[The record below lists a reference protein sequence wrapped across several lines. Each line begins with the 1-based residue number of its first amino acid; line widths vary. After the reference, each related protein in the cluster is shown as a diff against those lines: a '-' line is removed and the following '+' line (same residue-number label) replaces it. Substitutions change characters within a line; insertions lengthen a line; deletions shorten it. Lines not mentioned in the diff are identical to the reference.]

1 MSKIQSKYKGNGVYE
16 FDFKGKIKDN
26 TMLKIAFKKDKLFI
40 KTIKNKQKFKKMK
53 KSKKSFESL
62 EQSIIEMIRFMETNP
77 EKEKK
82 EFEKKENLKNE
93 MELLEKNITEFAQA
107 LNDFEDKN
115 MHSPSIRKAIIMNKS
130 LYNGFCEFTTSV
142 KQKIDSFVNSINE
155 IKNAKDIEIEKVIN
169 KICNKGSIMTDFAQN
184 KAKEAILEALK
195 NMKIEP
201 QKEKKE
207 VDIEYYLNFTSK
219 DASKEGQEAYN
230 KQLIEIIEKIKEAAK
245 EGKDRCT
252 FNNIANYIIRILET
266 RGFKIIVEMRNGEKI
281 VEIAW

>member
-1 MSKIQSKYKGNGVYE
+1 MSKIQAKYKGNGVYE

-53 KSKKSFESL
+53 KSKESFESL

-93 MELLEKNITEFAQA
+93 MELLEKNITEFAQ
-107 LNDFEDKN
+107 
-115 MHSPSIRKAIIMNKS
+115 
-130 LYNGFCEFTTSV
+130 
-142 KQKIDSFVNSINE
+142 
-155 IKNAKDIEIEKVIN
+155 
-169 KICNKGSIMTDFAQN
+169 N

-219 DASKEGQEAYN
+219 DASKEGQEAYD

-252 FNNIANYIIRILET
+252 FNNVANEVISLLKSNGFFILTE
-266 RGFKIIVEMRNGEKI
+266 IQDNNKI
-281 VEIAW
+281 VKISW